1 MHLPAEICAQIT
13 GEIRQWNDRFAEEK
27 ALGNLSV
34 VARYWRAEA
43 LRALWSKVV
52 IDDADTGKAE
62 PRGTIRMVGLIVEKG
77 LAPNIDDLTIDLNME
92 SYLEEIRYRN
102 RAFPLQNKIIH
113 ILYTA
118 VNVRRLMIKNS
129 KLGGLRILPH
139 LFLCRFPLLRKLKL
153 HLCLPE
159 EEQDDYG
166 EIKYRH
172 LIEEPDGYLP
182 FFVNHPQVT
191 ELTFHVFSGEKVV
204 YDIIQLPWL
213 RSKQS
218 TTDIL
223 PNLTKFIGVPEAAK
237 FLRAGESLRE
247 MILWVNPQAIGD
259 YDYDW
264 FLRDLGH
271 LDKPFPNV
279 RRLGFKSSSGPFFSE
294 EVLEAIG
301 SCFPNVEHLDGLDI
315 DQYFVDD
322 LLEPD
327 YVFKPYLCKLKELRY
342 YAIERAP
349 VHTSFRRVKRAM
361 EKFPELFPSIESA
374 VRSSKPMK
382 LPVGQRRSPH
392 KASRIH
398 LRFK

>member
-102 RAFPLQNKIIH
+102 Q
-113 ILYTA
+113 
-118 VNVRRLMIKNS
+118 
-129 KLGGLRILPH
+129 
-139 LFLCRFPLLRKLKL
+139 
-153 HLCLPE
+153 

-166 EIKYRH
+166 EMKYRH

-213 RSKQS
+213 SRKYT